1 VRRKLAAGFLV
12 VLVGGISLSL
22 GSRAEASGVTTHS
35 WMAVSAVS
43 RVSDPQLRAL
53 LQANIR
59 QIEGGA
65 HFPDS
70 GYPNPLLD
78 TEHTYGEETHWPR
91 FSNAYIDQIA
101 DDPRCTRLRQ
111 PNGPCAARIAHAM
124 GAVAHGIGD
133 EVWDWLFEPNA
144 PDLGESYVPPP
155 LANAFSVDGLELQM
169 DMIAIE
175 DYGRPTS
182 PDLPTWPNRPGIIG
196 VLASIGRDDVTT
208 TDLRNGEHSMRIVRA
223 GERLLTAQHHDLITA
238 NMPWTAAHLITA
250 PGGIRY
256 ASKAIAAAYE
266 NLWGRLL
273 GNTPPTEVAVTYPAD
288 GQQEIPSTGWT
299 RSSFQPGSNPSRGG
313 ATTRITATLSATL
326 PYRPHV
332 DTPGTI
338 PSELPPGA
346 MTLTEEASGDPV
358 PIRSGYPRIV
368 PYSPEAGEHTIDIQP
383 DGNLAPCTDYR
394 VGVTDALIDGDGA
407 PVVPY
412 SWTFRTDG
420 CPGTVARPD
429 ARVRRGDT
437 GAWVGW
443 DVYTANGAGQL
454 RSATTA
460 RGTSAEFGLWFANTG
475 NAPDTFTITD
485 QSAAPGFK
493 VQYFDGATNV
503 TAAVK
508 AGTFQ
513 TGELAPGAGHTLR
526 VVVTVKADAANG
538 AKATRLVTA
547 RSGVNG
553 AALDTV
559 KVTVKQGAPET
570 APESSG
576 PVAEVTAETL
586 DAMASVLVCTLA

>member
-1 VRRKLAAGFLV
+1 MRRKLVAGFLG
-12 VLVGGISLSL
+12 VLVGGVTLAL
-22 GSRAEASGVTTHS
+22 GSPAEASGVTTHS

-53 LQANIR
+53 LQANVR
-59 QIEGGA
+59 HLEGGA

-70 GYPNPLLD
+70 GYANPLLN
-78 TEHTYGEETHWPR
+78 TGHTYGEETHWPR

-144 PDLGESYVPPP
+144 PDLGESYIPPA
-155 LANAFSVDGLELQM
+155 LAGSFSVDGLELQM

-182 PDLPTWPNRPGIIG
+182 PDLPQWPNRSRIIG

-223 GERLLTAQHHDLITA
+223 GERLLTAQYHDLITA
-238 NMPWTAAHLITA
+238 NMPWTSAHLITA

-273 GNTPPTEVAVTYPAD
+273 GNTPPTEVAVTYPAA

-313 ATTRITATLSATL
+313 AATRITATLSASL
-326 PYRPHV
+326 PYRPRV
-332 DTPGTI
+332 DTPGTV

-346 MTLTEEASGDPV
+346 MTLTEEASGEPV
-358 PIRSGYPRIV
+358 PLRSGYPRIV

-383 DGNLAPCTDYR
+383 DGDLDPCTDYR
-394 VGVTDALIDGDGA
+394 VAVTDALIDGDGA

-420 CPGTVARPD
+420 CSGTVARPD
-429 ARVRRGDT
+429 TRVRRSNT

-443 DVYTANGAGQL
+443 DVFTADGAGQR
-454 RSATTA
+454 RSATIA

-475 NAPDTFTITD
+475 NTPDTFTILGQPAT
-485 QSAAPGFK
+485 PGFR
-493 VQYFDGATNV
+493 VRYFDGATDV
-503 TAAVK
+503 TAAVTS
-508 AGTFQ
+508 GTHQ
-513 TGELAPGAGHTLR
+513 TGLLAPGASDRLR
-526 VVVTVKADAANG
+526 VTVTVQATAANG
-538 AKATRLVTA
+538 ASTTRLVTA
-547 RSGVNG
+547 RSAVDE
-553 AALDTV
+553 AAVDTAQ
-559 KVTVKQGAPET
+559 VTVKQGAAEV
-570 APESSG
+570 AAESS
-576 PVAEVTAETL
+576 PPAAEINAETL
-586 DAMASVLVCTLA
+586 DAMASILVCTLA